1 VEVRVLDFGD
11 LVVFTRV
18 VEVQSLTRAG
28 QLLGMPK
35 STVSRRISRLE
46 THLGA
51 QLLLRNSRA
60 VTVTPDGALFFEYC
74 LRSLGVLRDG
84 ERALQ
89 SQQRQPQ
96 GMVRLAMPHALG
108 QTLLAPILGDFLDL
122 YPDLR
127 VITVLAEDATRLVRE
142 GFDLAI
148 CPGPLADSGL
158 FAVRLG
164 SSECGA
170 FGAPAYF
177 ERKGMPQTHAELTR
191 FDLLA
196 LGEVERNHRWLL
208 NDGRHDVAVSFTP
221 RLACNDLMLLREA
234 VLAGLGIANLPAFLC
249 KQDLAEGRMTEILP
263 GWRTEDI
270 TFYAVFADPKA
281 VPARVRAL
289 IDFMVER
296 LRRRLSWEIG

>member
-1 VEVRVLDFGD
+1 MLDFGD
-11 LVVFTRV
+11 LLVFTKV
-18 VEVQSLTRAG
+18 VEVESLTRAG

-46 THLGA
+46 SHLGA

-89 SQQRQPQ
+89 SQQRRPQ
-96 GMVRLAMPHALG
+96 GLVRLAMPHALG
-108 QTLLAPILGDFLDL
+108 QTLLPNLLAEFLEL

-127 VITVLAEDATRLVRE
+127 VITTLTDDPTSLLRE
-142 GFDLAI
+142 GFDLAVVV
-148 CPGPLADSGL
+148 GPLADSGL

-164 SSECGA
+164 SSESGA
-170 FGAPAYF
+170 FGAPSYF
-177 ERKGMPQTHAELTR
+177 ERKGMPQSHAELTR

-196 LGEVERNHRWLL
+196 VGAADRPYRWSL

-221 RLACNDLMLLREA
+221 RLVCNDLMLLRQA

-249 KQDLAEGRMTEILP
+249 KQDLVEGRLIEILP
-263 GWRTEDI
+263 GWKTEDL
-270 TFYAVFADPKA
+270 TFYAMFTDPKA
-281 VPARVRAL
+281 LPARVRAL
-289 IDFMVER
+289 VDFMVER

>member
-1 VEVRVLDFGD
+1 MLDFSD
-11 LVVFTRV
+11 LLVFTKV
-18 VEVQSLTRAG
+18 VEVESLTRAG
-28 QLLGMPK
+28 ELLGMPK

-46 THLGA
+46 AHLGS
-51 QLLLRNSRA
+51 QLLLRSSRS

-89 SQQRQPQ
+89 SQQRRPQ
-96 GMVRLAMPHALG
+96 GLVRLALPPALG
-108 QTLLAPILGDFLDL
+108 QILAPSLLAEFLEL

-127 VITVLAEDATRLVRE
+127 VITALSDDPASLLRE
-142 GFDLAI
+142 GFDLAV
-148 CPGPLADSGL
+148 CVGPLADSGL

-164 SSECGA
+164 TSESGA
-170 FGAPAYF
+170 FGAPTYF
-177 ERKGMPQTHAELTR
+177 ERKGVPQSHAELTR

-196 LGEVERNHRWLL
+196 AGLVDRNYRWLL
-208 NDGRHDVAVSFTP
+208 SDGRHEVAVSFSP
-221 RLACNDLMLLREA
+221 RLVCNDLVLLREA

-249 KQDLAEGRMTEILP
+249 KHDLAEGRLVETLP
-263 GWRTEDI
+263 GWKTEDV
-270 TFYAVFADPKA
+270 TFHAVFTDPKTL
-281 VPARVRAL
+281 PTRVRAL

>member
-1 VEVRVLDFGD
+1 MLDFGD
-11 LVVFTRV
+11 LLVFTRV

-35 STVSRRISRLE
+35 STISRRISRLE
-46 THLGA
+46 AHLGS

-108 QTLLAPILGDFLDL
+108 QTLLAPMLGEFLDL

-196 LGEVERNHRWLL
+196 LGEVERNHRWLM

-249 KQDLAEGRMTEILP
+249 KQDLAEGRMIEILP

>member
-1 VEVRVLDFGD
+1 MLDFGD
-11 LVVFTRV
+11 LLVFTKV
-18 VEVQSLTRAG
+18 VEVESLTRAG

-46 THLGA
+46 AHLGA

-89 SQQRQPQ
+89 SQQRRPQ
-96 GMVRLAMPHALG
+96 GLVRLAMPHALG
-108 QTLLAPILGDFLDL
+108 QTLLPSLLAEFLEL

-127 VITVLAEDATRLVRE
+127 VITALADDPTALLRD
-142 GFDLAI
+142 GFDLAV
-148 CPGPLADSGL
+148 CVGPLADSGL

-164 SSECGA
+164 ATESGA
-170 FGAPAYF
+170 FGAPGYF
-177 ERKGMPQTHAELTR
+177 ERKGLPQSHAELTR

-196 LGEVERNHRWLL
+196 LGAADRNFRWTL
-208 NDGRHDVAVSFTP
+208 NDGRHDVAVSFSP
-221 RLACNDLMLLREA
+221 RLVCNDLLLLRQA

-249 KQDLAEGRMTEILP
+249 KQDLVEGRLLEVLP
-263 GWRTEDI
+263 GWKTEDL
-270 TFYAVFADPKA
+270 TFYAMFTDPKA
-281 VPARVRAL
+281 LPARVRAL

>member
-1 VEVRVLDFGD
+1 LLDFGD

-108 QTLLAPILGDFLDL
+108 QTLLAPMLGDFLDL

-208 NDGRHDVAVSFTP
+208 NDGRHDVAVSFMP

-249 KQDLAEGRMTEILP
+249 KQDLAEGRMIEILP

>member
-1 VEVRVLDFGD
+1 VLDFGD
-11 LVVFTRV
+11 LLVFTKV

-35 STVSRRISRLE
+35 STVSRRLSRLE
-46 THLGA
+46 AHLGA
-51 QLLLRNSRA
+51 QLILRSSRA
-60 VTVTPDGALFFEYC
+60 VTLTPDGALFFEYC
-74 LRSLGVLRDG
+74 LRSLGLLRDG

-96 GMVRLAMPHALG
+96 GLVRLAMPHALG
-108 QTLLAPILGDFLDL
+108 QTLLAPILTEFLEL

-127 VITVLAEDATRLVRE
+127 VVTMLADDATSLLRE
-142 GFDLAI
+142 GFDLAV
-148 CPGPLADSGL
+148 CAGPLADSGL

-164 SSECGA
+164 SSESGA
-170 FGAPAYF
+170 FGSPAYF

-196 LGEVERNHRWLL
+196 VGAVDRNYRWSL
-208 NDGRHDVAVSFTP
+208 NDGRHDVAVSFSP
-221 RLACNDLMLLREA
+221 RLVCNDVLLLREA
-234 VLAGLGIANLPAFLC
+234 VLSGLGIANLPAFLC
-249 KQDLAEGRMTEILP
+249 KQDLAEGRLIEILP
-263 GWRTEDI
+263 GWRTEDV
-270 TFYAVFADPKA
+270 TFYAVFPDPKTL
-281 VPARVRAL
+281 PARVRAL

>member
-1 VEVRVLDFGD
+1 MLDFGD

-28 QLLGMPK
+28 QLLGLPK

-46 THLGA
+46 NHLGA
-51 QLLLRNSRA
+51 QLLKRNSRA

-96 GMVRLAMPHALG
+96 GIVKLAMPHALG
-108 QTLLAPILGDFLDL
+108 QTLLAPMLGDFLDQ

-196 LGEVERNHRWLL
+196 LGEVERHHRWLL
-208 NDGRHDVAVSFTP
+208 KDGRHEVAVSFTP

-249 KQDLAEGRMTEILP
+249 KQDLAEGRMVEILP

-296 LRRRLSWEIG
+296 LRKRLSWEIG

>member
-1 VEVRVLDFGD
+1 MEARVLDFGD

-51 QLLLRNSRA
+51 QLLMRNSRA

-108 QTLLAPILGDFLDL
+108 QTLLAPMLGDFLDL

-196 LGEVERNHRWLL
+196 LGDVERNHRWLL
-208 NDGRHDVAVSFTP
+208 NDGRHDMAVSFTP

-249 KQDLAEGRMTEILP
+249 KQDLAEGRMIEILP

>member
-1 VEVRVLDFGD
+1 MLDFGD
-11 LVVFTRV
+11 LLVFTRV

-46 THLGA
+46 AHLGA

-89 SQQRQPQ
+89 NQQRQPQ
-96 GMVRLAMPHALG
+96 GIVRLAMPHALG

-127 VITVLAEDATRLVRE
+127 VITALAEDATRLLRD

-196 LGEVERNHRWLL
+196 LGELERGYRWVLH
-208 NDGRHDVAVSFTP
+208 DGLHDVAVTFTP
-221 RLACNDLMLLREA
+221 RLVCNDMLLLREA

-249 KQDLAEGRMTEILP
+249 KQDLAEGRIIEILP
-263 GWRTEDI
+263 GWRTEDL
-270 TFYAVFADPKA
+270 TFYAVFTDPKTL
-281 VPARVRAL
+281 PARVRAL

>member
-1 VEVRVLDFGD
+1 MLDFGD
-11 LVVFTRV
+11 LLVFTKV
-18 VEVQSLTRAG
+18 VEVESLTRAG
-28 QLLGMPK
+28 QLMGMPK

-46 THLGA
+46 AHLGA

-74 LRSLGVLRDG
+74 LRSIGVLRDG

-89 SQQRQPQ
+89 NQQRRPQ
-96 GMVRLAMPHALG
+96 GLVRLAMPHALG
-108 QTLLAPILGDFLDL
+108 QTLLAPLLAEFLEL

-127 VITVLAEDATRLVRE
+127 VITVLADEPTALLRD

-164 SSECGA
+164 SSESGA
-170 FGAPAYF
+170 FGSPAYF
-177 ERKGMPQTHAELTR
+177 ERKGIPQTHAELTR

-196 LGEVERNHRWLL
+196 LGAVERNYRWSL
-208 NDGRHDVAVSFTP
+208 NDGVHEVAVSFNP
-221 RLACNDLMLLREA
+221 RLACNDVLLLREA
-234 VLAGLGIANLPAFLC
+234 VIAGLGIANLPAFLC
-249 KQDLAEGRMTEILP
+249 KQDLAEGRLIEILP
-263 GWRTEDI
+263 GWKTEDI
-270 TFYAVFADPKA
+270 TFYAMFTDPKTL
-281 VPARVRAL
+281 PARVRAL
-289 IDFMVER
+289 IDYMVER

>member
-1 VEVRVLDFGD
+1 MLDFGD
-11 LVVFTRV
+11 LLVFTRV

-28 QLLGMPK
+28 HLLGMPK

-46 THLGA
+46 NHLGA

-89 SQQRQPQ
+89 NQQRQPQ
-96 GMVRLAMPHALG
+96 GIVRLAMPHALG
-108 QTLLAPILGDFLDL
+108 QTLLAPMLGDFLDQ

-127 VITVLAEDATRLVRE
+127 VITSLAEDATRLLRE

-164 SSECGA
+164 ASECGA

-196 LGEVERNHRWLL
+196 LGEVERSHRWLL

-221 RLACNDLMLLREA
+221 RLICNDLLLLREA

-249 KQDLAEGRMTEILP
+249 KQDLAEGRMIEILP

-270 TFYAVFADPKA
+270 TFYAVFTDPKA
-281 VPARVRAL
+281 LPTRVRAL

-296 LRRRLSWEIG
+296 LRKRLSWDI

>member
-1 VEVRVLDFGD
+1 MLDFSD
-11 LVVFTRV
+11 LLVFTKV
-18 VEVQSLTRAG
+18 VEVESLTRAG
-28 QLLGMPK
+28 ELLGMPK

-46 THLGA
+46 AHLGS
-51 QLLLRNSRA
+51 QLLLRSSRS

-89 SQQRQPQ
+89 SQQRRPQ
-96 GMVRLAMPHALG
+96 GLVRLALPHALG
-108 QTLLAPILGDFLDL
+108 QILAPSLLAEFLEL

-127 VITVLAEDATRLVRE
+127 VITALSDDPASLLRE
-142 GFDLAI
+142 GFDLAV
-148 CPGPLADSGL
+148 CVGPLADSGL

-164 SSECGA
+164 TSESGA
-170 FGAPAYF
+170 FGAPTYF
-177 ERKGMPQTHAELTR
+177 ERKGVPQSHAELTR

-196 LGEVERNHRWLL
+196 AGLVDRNYRWLL
-208 NDGRHDVAVSFTP
+208 SDGRHEVAVSFSP
-221 RLACNDLMLLREA
+221 RLVCNDLVLLREA

-249 KQDLAEGRMTEILP
+249 KHDLAEGRLVETLP
-263 GWRTEDI
+263 GWKTEDV
-270 TFYAVFADPKA
+270 TFHAVFTDPKTL
-281 VPARVRAL
+281 PTRVRAL

>member
-1 VEVRVLDFGD
+1 MLDFGD
-11 LVVFTRV
+11 LLVFTRV

-46 THLGA
+46 AHLGA
-51 QLLLRNSRA
+51 QLLIRNSRA

-96 GMVRLAMPHALG
+96 GIVKLAMPHALG
-108 QTLLAPILGDFLDL
+108 QTLLAPMLGEFLEL

-127 VITVLAEDATRLVRE
+127 VITSLAEDATRLLRE

-196 LGEVERNHRWLL
+196 LGEVERSQRWVL
-208 NDGRHDVAVSFTP
+208 NDGRHEVAVSFTP
-221 RLACNDLMLLREA
+221 RLICNDLLLLREA
-234 VLAGLGIANLPAFLC
+234 VLSGLGIANLPAFLC
-249 KQDLAEGRMTEILP
+249 KQDLAEGRMIEILP
-263 GWRTEDI
+263 GWRTEDV
-270 TFYAVFADPKA
+270 TFYAVFTDPKA
-281 VPARVRAL
+281 LPARVRAL

>member
-1 VEVRVLDFGD
+1 MFDFGD
-11 LVVFTRV
+11 LLVFTKV
-18 VEVQSLTRAG
+18 VEVESLTRAG

-46 THLGA
+46 AHLGA

-74 LRSLGVLRDG
+74 LRSIGLLRDG

-89 SQQRQPQ
+89 SQQRRPQ
-96 GMVRLAMPHALG
+96 GVVRLALPHVLG
-108 QTLLAPILGDFLDL
+108 HTLLAPLLAEFLEL

-127 VITVLAEDATRLVRE
+127 VITSLSEDATSLLRE

-148 CPGPLADSGL
+148 CEGPLADSGL

-164 SSECGA
+164 SSESGA

-177 ERKGMPQTHAELTR
+177 ERKGMPQSHTELTR

-196 LGEVERNHRWLL
+196 VGAVERNYRWSL

-221 RLACNDLMLLREA
+221 RLACNDLLLLREA

-249 KQDLAEGRMTEILP
+249 KQDLAEGRLVEVLP
-263 GWRTEDI
+263 GWRTEDV
-270 TFYAVFADPKA
+270 TFYAVFTDPKA
-281 VPARVRAL
+281 LPARVRAL
-289 IDFMVER
+289 VDFMVER
-296 LRRRLSWEIG
+296 LRRRLSWDIG

>member
-1 VEVRVLDFGD
+1 VE
-11 LVVFTRV
+11 
-18 VEVQSLTRAG
+18 SLTRAG

-46 THLGA
+46 SHLGA

-89 SQQRQPQ
+89 SQQRRPQ
-96 GMVRLAMPHALG
+96 GLVRLAMPHALG
-108 QTLLAPILGDFLDL
+108 QTLLPSLLAEFLEL

-127 VITVLAEDATRLVRE
+127 VITTLTDDPTSLLRE
-142 GFDLAI
+142 GFDLAVVV
-148 CPGPLADSGL
+148 GPLADSGL

-164 SSECGA
+164 SSESGA
-170 FGAPAYF
+170 FGAPSYF
-177 ERKGMPQTHAELTR
+177 ERKGMPQSHAELTR

-196 LGEVERNHRWLL
+196 VGAADRSYRWSL

-221 RLACNDLMLLREA
+221 RLVCNDLMLLRQA

-249 KQDLAEGRMTEILP
+249 KQDLVEGRLIEILP
-263 GWRTEDI
+263 GWKTEDL
-270 TFYAVFADPKA
+270 TFYAMFTDPKA
-281 VPARVRAL
+281 LPARVRAL
-289 IDFMVER
+289 VDFMVER

>member
-1 VEVRVLDFGD
+1 MLDFGD

>member
-1 VEVRVLDFGD
+1 MFDYGD
-11 LVVFTRV
+11 LLVFTKV
-18 VEVQSLTRAG
+18 VEVESLTRAG
-28 QLLGMPK
+28 ELLGMPK
-35 STVSRRISRLE
+35 STVSRRITRLE
-46 THLGA
+46 AHLGA
-51 QLLLRNSRA
+51 QLVQRSSRA

-89 SQQRQPQ
+89 DKHSRPQ
-96 GMVRLAMPHALG
+96 GLVRLAMPHVLG
-108 QTLLAPILGDFLDL
+108 QTLLAPLLAEFLDL

-127 VITVLAEDATRLVRE
+127 VVTVLSEDAASLVRE

-164 SSECGA
+164 SSESGA
-170 FGAPAYF
+170 FGAPGYF

-196 LGEVERNHRWLL
+196 VGAVDRSYRWTL
-208 NDGRHDVAVSFTP
+208 NDGRQNVAVSFHP
-221 RLACNDLMLLREA
+221 RLVCNDEMLLRQA

-249 KQDLAEGRMTEILP
+249 KQDLAEGRLLEILP
-263 GWRTEDI
+263 GWRTEDV
-270 TFYAVFADPKA
+270 TFYAMYADPKA
-281 VPARVRAL
+281 LPARVRAL

-296 LRRRLSWEIG
+296 LRKRLSWDIG